1 MATYCVRRYLSLL
14 KGRASLGWQKRK
26 FADSARSDE
35 APDPTAVVTD
45 LCRSRHFITGEQVEK
60 DSLLA
65 GWHGYGPLGMV
76 LRRNLAEQWWRSMTT
91 SRGQVFGLSTLHQ
104 AGSGGR
110 KALKLVDGEAL
121 AAILKEKGQSVEQ
134 LTTEV
139 ERLLGASA
147 TLRTELLQGALEQY
161 AHSLSLVNRK
171 LPFGLAEMGVCYQP
185 AAPDSE
191 GTTRTGEAM
200 LASLV
205 WFSSPRTAGQWLDF
219 WVRHRLQWWRK
230 FATGASNF
238 SSSDFQDEC
247 GTKGTRLYYSF
258 PWGREPIETLQ
269 SLGDRELLETH
280 QNNRAKLQC
289 RDERKTVI
297 PHVLSVSGNM
307 DRGVLAYLFDSLQQ
321 LKKVDSK
328 QRLHQRKVLKLHPSL
343 APVKVALDMGRGPTL
358 ELRQVCE
365 GLLQELLE
373 EDIAVW
379 PGYLETMQT
388 SLEQLHSKYD
398 EMGVL
403 FTILLS
409 DSTLENGLI
418 QLRNRDT
425 TIKEV
430 MHISH
435 IKNFLIKYIL
445 AAENV

>member
-45 LCRSRHFITGEQVEK
+45 LCRGRHFITGEQVEK

-134 LTTEV
+134 LTAEV
-139 ERLLGASA
+139 ERLLRASA

-161 AHSLSLVNRK
+161 THCLSLVNRK

-191 GTTRTGEAM
+191 GTTRGGDVG
-200 LASLV
+200 LAGVVQLPPHRWTV
-205 WFSSPRTAGQWLDF
+205 AGLLGAAQAA
-219 WVRHRLQWWRK
+219 VVEE
-230 FATGASNF
+230 GASNF

-269 SLGDRELLETH
+269 SLGDRDLLETH
-280 QNNRAKLQC
+280 QGNRAKLQC
-289 RDERKTVI
+289 RDGRKTVI

-307 DRGVLAYLFDSLQQ
+307 DRGLLAYLFDSLQQ

-425 TIKEV
+425 SIKEV